1 MSRADTWPSD
11 ESKPT
16 MADADLVAFLQW
28 ALPRLGLRW
37 PGYRKVR
44 GTVRKRLNHRL
55 RELNLSDLGDY
66 RCHLEAHPAE
76 WGALREICL
85 ITISR
90 FYRDRAVFDRLRR
103 VVLPELARLA
113 RGRSESELRCWSA
126 GCASGE
132 EPYTL
137 KILWELGISEGRTH
151 VPLRIVATDADE
163 AVLARARAACYG
175 LGSLKDLPL
184 ELRDRAFTRQGD
196 QLRVRDELRQGIE
209 FRQEDL
215 TAQMP
220 AGPFHLILCR
230 NLAFTYFDEPLQHE
244 ILGRMAG
251 RLVDGGYLV
260 VGAHEA
266 LPGCRSD
273 LVKCTKQGC
282 FHRRIAGDPAADSM
296 GSEREMLLPTSSSRP
311 VPGAIRGDPKDERR
325 DREDGAEAPDPQ
337 VEGQ

>member
-1 MSRADTWPSD
+1 
-11 ESKPT
+11 
-16 MADADLVAFLQW
+16 MADADLVAFLHW
-28 ALPRLGLRW
+28 ALPRLRLHW

-44 GTVRKRLNHRL
+44 GTVRKRLNRRL
-55 RELNLSDLGDY
+55 RALNLPDLAEY
-66 RCHLEAHPAE
+66 RRHLEGHPAE
-76 WGALREICL
+76 WGVLGETCR

-90 FYRDRAVFDRLRR
+90 FYRDR
-103 VVLPELARLA
+103 VVLDHLHRVIMPELARLG
-113 RGRSESELRCWSA
+113 RGRGESEMRCWSA

-137 KILWELGISEGRTH
+137 KILWELGMPEGPNH

-175 LGSLKDLPL
+175 VGSLKDLPL
-184 ELRDRAFTRQGD
+184 DLRDRAFTRQGD
-196 QLRVRDELRQGIE
+196 RLRVRDELREGIE

-230 NLAFTYFDEPLQHE
+230 NLAFTYFDERLQHE
-244 ILGRMAG
+244 ILGQMAG

-266 LPGCRSD
+266 LPGCRPD
-273 LVKCTKQGC
+273 LVKCTNRGC

-296 GSEREMLLPTSSSRP
+296 GLEREMLLPTSSSRP
-311 VPGAIRGDPKDERR
+311 APGAIRGDPKDEWR
-325 DREDGAEAPDPQ
+325 DQDDGAEAPAPPAAKQ
-337 VEGQ
+337 